1 MEELKVIEQG
11 FVIGKESDRFIVRG
25 KDLIAT
31 EVPSYAI
38 NSISIYGNNQI
49 TTQAIT
55 MALDKGIDI
64 NFLSTTGKF
73 KGKISSNKSKN
84 IPLRLKQYALMDDI
98 DYKLQLS
105 IIIVSNKI
113 RNQYNLLKYY
123 NQNEEELINLKSKV
137 EIANTIEEV
146 MGYEGMAS
154 RIYFNAFGKIV
165 PEGFKFTERNRR
177 PPKDEVNALLSL
189 TYQVMLSKIMSN
201 LEVQGLDTT
210 LGILHSIKY
219 GRESLALDML
229 EEFRQ
234 GFCDAFVMKILKRKQ
249 VKKEDFIIKDGGCYF
264 KDNKIKDYFKIFD
277 YEYKSI
283 EKDVRKQAFLI
294 RKSIEDKNTYVPYG
308 FNKRR

>member
-11 FVIGKESDRFIVRG
+11 LVIGKESDRFIV
-25 KDLIAT
+25 KSKNLIET
-31 EVPSYAI
+31 EVPSYII

-55 MALDKGIDI
+55 MALDKGIDV
-64 NFLSTTGKF
+64 NFLSTKGKF
-73 KGKISSNKSKN
+73 RGKISSNKSKN
-84 IPLRLKQYALMDDI
+84 IPLRLKQYDLMNNI
-98 DYKLQLS
+98 EYKLQLS
-105 IIIVSNKI
+105 IIIVRNKI
-113 RNQYNLLKYY
+113 DNQYKLLKYY
-123 NQNEEELINLKSKV
+123 NQNEQELMNLKLKVTTSK
-137 EIANTIEEV
+137 TIEEV
-146 MGYEGMAS
+146 MGYEGIAS
-154 RIYFNAFGKIV
+154 RIYFNALGRII
-165 PEGFKFTERNRR
+165 PEGFKFKERNRR
-177 PPKDEVNALLSL
+177 PPKDEVNTLLSL
-189 TYQVMLSKIMSN
+189 TYQVMLSKILSN

-219 GRESLALDML
+219 GRESLALDIL

-234 GFCDAFVMKILKRKQ
+234 GFCDAFVMKILNRKQ

-283 EKDVRKQAFLI
+283 EKDVKKQAMLI
-294 RKSIEDKNTYVPYG
+294 RKAIEDKNTYIPYG